1 MPLPAWTPDLPALDL
16 LLSVAELGSVGRAAE
31 AHKISQPSASARLA
45 RLERR
50 LGVSLLVRTS
60 RGSSLTPA
68 GEAVAAWARGVVDAA
83 QALTDGVW
91 TLRAGRRARLRVA
104 ASLTIAEYLMPRW
117 LLVLRRSHPGLDI
130 AVTVANSDTVCARV
144 RTGRADIGFIEAPT
158 VPPDL
163 TNNIVGHDRLAL
175 VVAHDYPLASRA
187 ATGIA
192 PRDLLDQPILLR
204 ERGSGTRDTF
214 LHALARTMRVSDP
227 RPAPRDRTRLDH
239 HHHHHRP
246 RRRRHRRGQRTG
258 SGQRDR
264 QRPGRR
270 TDGDRPGPAPPT
282 PRSVARP
289 CPQRPGARAGR
300 DRPQRPSQTVTTSP
314 CPVQRD
320 RTCRHPAGR
329 TDLNRKL
336 LRRPVTG

>member
-68 GEAVAAWARGVVDAA
+68 GEAVVAWARGVVDAA

-91 TLRAGRRARLRVA
+91 TLRAGRRARLHVA
-104 ASLTIAEYLMPRW
+104 ASLTIAEYLMPQW
-117 LLVLRRSHPGLDI
+117 LLVLRRNHPGLDI
-130 AVTVANSDTVCARV
+130 AVTVANSDAVCARV
-144 RTGRADIGFIEAPT
+144 RTGQADIGFIEAPT

-175 VVAHDYPLASRA
+175 VVARDYPLASRA
-187 ATGIA
+187 ATGIR

-204 ERGSGTRDTF
+204 EPGSGTRDTF
-214 LHALARTMRVSDP
+214 LHALARTIRVSDP
-227 RPAPRDRTRLDH
+227 DLPHATEL
-239 HHHHHRP
+239 
-246 RRRRHRRGQRTG
+246 G
-258 SGQRDR
+258 S
-264 QRPGRR
+264 
-270 TDGDRPGPAPPT
+270 TT
-282 PRSVARP
+282 TIITT
-289 CPQRPGARAGR
+289 ARAGGGIGVVSAR
-300 DRPQRPSQTVTTSP
+300 AVASEIANGQVVELTVTGL
-314 CPVQRD
+314 D
-320 RTCRHPAGR
+320 
-329 TDLNRKL
+329 
-336 LRRPVTG
+336 LRRPLHAVWPGRAPGDLGRELVEIARSSLAKPSPHRPAASSGIEPVGS